1 MGARINYVFKDS
13 EQGPMVALYSHWGET
28 EWQRDLAMAL
38 QHAKPR
44 WQDSAY
50 GTRMIISYLMQ
61 DSILEET
68 GFGIYAISNDGSL
81 DLGDLTVLVDFTT
94 NTVTDR
100 ISVPFDKF
108 MNAYLP
114 VLVEQTQIQG
124 QTMSKGGGK
133 RGACLPLLFA
143 V

>member
-114 VLVEQTQIQG
+114 VLVEQAQIQG
-124 QTMSKGGGK
+124 QTVPKGGGK
-133 RGACLPLLFA
+133 RGACLPLTFA

>member
-13 EQGPMVALYSHWGET
+13 EQGPMVVLYSHWGET

-44 WQDSAY
+44 LGDSSY

-61 DSILEET
+61 DSVLEET

-81 DLGDLTVLVDFTT
+81 DLGELTVLVDFTT

-100 ISVPFDKF
+100 VSVAFDKF
-108 MNAYLP
+108 MDAYLP
-114 VLVEQTQIQG
+114 VLVEQ
-124 QTMSKGGGK
+124 
-133 RGACLPLLFA
+133 A
-143 V
+143 

>member
-13 EQGPMVALYSHWGET
+13 ESGPMVVLYSHWGET

-44 WQDSAY
+44 LGDSSY

-81 DLGDLTVLVDFTT
+81 DLGEFTVLVDFTT

-100 ISVPFDKF
+100 VSVLFDKF
-108 MNAYLP
+108 IDAYLP
-114 VLVEQTQIQG
+114 VLVEQ
-124 QTMSKGGGK
+124 
-133 RGACLPLLFA
+133 A
-143 V
+143 